1 MPTGFP
7 SIFVTRNKSKE
18 NLKEIQNLLFNIEK
32 EIQLYDYKNLFKD
45 LKKIVPNFNEKKMWS
60 SKPQV

>member
-1 MPTGFP
+1 
-7 SIFVTRNKSKE
+7 
-18 NLKEIQNLLFNIEK
+18 EIQNLLFNIEK

-60 SKPQV
+60 SKLQG